1 MCGGLGYIKLAMS
14 GRLAE
19 RETAMRYEAN
29 DQPYSEVWLELD
41 ESERIDAVMDY
52 HRRTRVKLENPEL
65 HAIAHVV
72 VENQIVLGEATSVPA
87 TLDRLM
93 DEGLDRHDAIHAIA
107 SILMRIVYNVAHET
121 DDGSDINAKYGRE
134 LGKLTA
140 AGWQS
145 QLK

>member
-1 MCGGLGYIKLAMS
+1 MS

-19 RETAMRYEAN
+19 RETAMHYEAN
-29 DQPYSEVWLELD
+29 EQPHSQIWLELD

-72 VENQIVLGEATSVPA
+72 VENQVVLGEATSVPA

-93 DEGLDRHDAIHAIA
+93 DEGLDRHEAIHAIA
-107 SILMRIVYNVAHET
+107 SILMSIVSDIAREA
-121 DDGSDINAKYGRE
+121 DDGSDINAKYDRE

-140 AGWQS
+140 AGWRS
-145 QLK
+145 QAE

>member
-1 MCGGLGYIKLAMS
+1 MDLGYTTPVMS

-29 DQPYSEVWLELD
+29 EQPHSQIWLELD

-72 VENQIVLGEATSVPA
+72 VENQVALGEATSVPA

-93 DEGLDRHDAIHAIA
+93 DEGLDRHEAIHAIA
-107 SILMRIVYNVAHET
+107 SILMSIVYDVTRKA
-121 DDGSDINAKYGRE
+121 DDGDDTNAKYSRE
-134 LGKLTA
+134 LAKLTA
-140 AGWQS
+140 ADWRS
-145 QLK
+145 QAE